1 MRNARRHRLVLC
13 CGVVVSLSCFL
24 FFGNALAQVDTHDL
38 QALRV
43 CLLANNLP
51 YASRSEN
58 AGFDLDTASAVA
70 RILERPFEWVW
81 TDNPADIQE
90 IEESDFP
97 LQKLARG
104 DCDLI
109 FSMPGPAA
117 ETLGGDGSLVL
128 GEAYYGAAFELIGCG
143 NDLPS
148 GLRGLREQTVAIQS
162 QTVAHFALLM
172 VQAKPQTYF
181 AVDAALEGI
190 AAGEAEAGLLWGPA
204 AGWQLH
210 ESGNRQCALS
220 ADYRPPAA
228 VRWNLH
234 AATREADSELRLRV
248 DAALL
253 DLSTTDRLRDIGQ
266 RYGMPV
272 RLPFETT
279 YSLRALNDL
288 QRTCE

>member
-1 MRNARRHRLVLC
+1 MRNTRRHGLVMC
-13 CGVVVSLSCFL
+13 RVVVVFSSCIS
-24 FFGNALAQVDTHDL
+24 FFGNALAQVDADDV

-70 RILERPFEWVW
+70 RILERPLEWIW

-97 LQKLARG
+97 LRRLARG

-109 FSMPGPAA
+109 LSMPGPAA

-128 GEAYYGAAFELIGCG
+128 GEAYYGAAFELVGCG

-148 GLRGLREQTVAIQS
+148 GLRALRERTVAIQS

-172 VQAKPQTYF
+172 VQAKTKTYF
-181 AVDAALEGI
+181 AIDAALAGI
-190 AAGEAEAGLLWGPA
+190 ADGEAEAGLLWGPA
-204 AGWQLH
+204 AGWELH
-210 ESGNRQCALS
+210 RTGNRQCTLS

-234 AATREADSELRLRV
+234 AATREADGELRLRI

-253 DLSTTDRLRDIGQ
+253 DLSTTDRLRNIG
-266 RYGMPV
+266 RGYGIPV
-272 RLPFETT
+272 RPPFEMT
-279 YSLRALNDL
+279 YSLRALNEL
-288 QRTCE
+288 QRTGE